1 MRKTLILSV
10 ASCLLLFV
18 LPGALQAQTKPAMIS
33 PAPGAVLAGSSQTFS
48 WSAGTWVQEY
58 QLHVGSIRGGKNYF
72 GNSTGTSRSVTVKG
86 LPVDG
91 STVYARLWWRQLGS
105 WSYADYLY
113 KAATSTTTTPPV
125 VDPVPPAP
133 PVPGVPPSPKVLLF
147 LHGMNS
153 SPSGAWDSVRVPLK
167 LGTMPVIKNG
177 VNSAVATQ
185 DAGGRAI
192 YAYAVSFGA
201 YDVISGRKGLEGI
214 SGGGNYATSGDF
226 STFDQL
232 GAEVDEAVA
241 CVLKLHPGASVVL
254 VAHSR
259 GGLAGRAYLQNAV
272 TVSDKSAVKGLVTI
286 GSPHQ
291 GSPLGRIYSWLASH
305 PRPSDDWTVADRL
318 VSSLDVR
325 RPTIGDLVDVQ
336 FTPAPGGVN
345 PVSVLNSAANNLPD
359 GVSYYG
365 IAYHG
370 YTLGKLQSNYDV
382 FAGGVFYVIYR
393 IPPLTAACRTYILG
407 VGRTPAN
414 YTGDGIVPSSSQL
427 FPNKPGVQ
435 YNRNVLHTEETRQY
449 TDLLGGIKAV
459 CTWFN

>member
-1 MRKTLILSV
+1 MKTRLVSL
-10 ASCLLLFV
+10 ASCLFLLF
-18 LPGALQAQTKPAMIS
+18 LPCALQAQTKPAMIS
-33 PAPGAVLAGSSQTFS
+33 PVPGAVLSGSTQTFS

-58 QLHVGSIRGGKNYF
+58 QLHVGSIRGGKNYY
-72 GNSTGTSRSVTVKG
+72 GNSTGTSRSVSVKG
-86 LPVDG
+86 LPVNG
-91 STVYARLWWRQLGS
+91 SSVYARLWWRQLGS
-105 WSYADYLY
+105 WSYADYVY
-113 KAATSTTTTPPV
+113 KAATTTPPPV
-125 VDPVPPAP
+125 VDPVPPVP
-133 PVPGVPPSPKVLLF
+133 PTPVVPPSPKVLLF

-167 LGTMPVIKNG
+167 LGTMSVIKNG
-177 VNSAVATQ
+177 IQSAVATQ
-185 DAGGRAI
+185 DAGRRAI

-201 YDVISGRKGLEGI
+201 YDVSSGRKGIEGI

-232 GAEVDEAVA
+232 GAEVDAAVA
-241 CVLKLHPGASVVL
+241 CVLKLHPGATVVL

-259 GGLAGRAYLQNAV
+259 GGLAGRAFLQKAD
-272 TVSDKSAVKGLVTI
+272 TLSDKSAVKGLVTI

-305 PRPSDDWTVADRL
+305 PRPSDDWTVADRI

-325 RPTIGDLVDVQ
+325 RPTIGDLVDVN
-336 FTPAPGGVN
+336 FIPAPGGVN
-345 PVSVLNSAANNLPD
+345 PVSVLNSTADNLPAW
-359 GVSYYG
+359 VSCYG
-365 IAYHG
+365 IAYNG

-407 VGRTPAN
+407 AGRTTAN
-414 YTGDGIVPSSSQL
+414 YTGDGIVPASSQVFL
-427 FPNKPGVQ
+427 NKPGVR